1 MTNTLALAASMLLL
15 MTISGQAF
23 AAPAP
28 SNQQAVYAA
37 TTYHYH
43 GGPKNNDWRLVSLD
57 RASRLRWRVELRW
70 SLKFNMSKFTK
81 QDSLLI
87 SIELGIMVSM
97 PLLSPAF

>member
-43 GGPKNNDWRLVSLD
+43 GGPKNND
-57 RASRLRWRVELRW
+57 
-70 SLKFNMSKFTK
+70 
-81 QDSLLI
+81 
-87 SIELGIMVSM
+87 
-97 PLLSPAF
+97 